1 MPAKKLEAPSEEEE
15 EEAAVVAAA
24 CEEVVGVKVDVGV
37 VEVGVKVEV
46 GASVGVS
53 VGVSVVE
60 GVNWEVGVSV
70 VEGMNWEVELLEKN
84 VDGSEP
90 TFSAGAEDEAAA
102 EEEDEL
108 LVAERE
114 GRAWQRFVKER
125 FRRSRFFAGSAIGVK
140 FSVVGAAR

>member
-1 MPAKKLEAPSEEEE
+1 VPAKKLEAPSEEEE

-60 GVNWEVGVSV
+60 G
-70 VEGMNWEVELLEKN
+70 MNWEVELLEKN

-102 EEEDEL
+102 DEEDEL

-125 FRRSRFFAGSAIGVK
+125 FRRSRFFAGIAIGVK

>member
-1 MPAKKLEAPSEEEE
+1 VPAKKLEALSEEEE

-70 VEGMNWEVELLEKN
+70 VEGMNWEVELEKN

>member
-1 MPAKKLEAPSEEEE
+1 MPAKKLEALSEEEE

-70 VEGMNWEVELLEKN
+70 VEGMNWEVELEKN